1 LGLGLERPFD
11 VRFGPDGAMYI
22 VDYGV
27 ARINMARAAENQ
39 VPYEFPPHTGA
50 IWRVTRTSNIASAK

>member
-1 LGLGLERPFD
+1 MERPFD

-27 ARINMARAAENQ
+27 VKIDMSKT
-39 VPYEFPPHTGA
+39 PPFDAQTGTGA
-50 IWRVTRTSNIASAK
+50 IWKVTRK